1 MKDVNRIVNTNIL
14 NLAVTA
20 LYPQFFRVIEIDREN
35 EHITVE
41 IFRNALLDPI
51 ELNVYVYAEKE
62 SEKKKKYAKMI
73 LNMSGVSKE
82 IIMYHDEEEESNMYR
97 MFKYNESGIF
107 GFLRF
112 ENRDIMKNRLDRI
125 YKGDFSVMDEIIKE
139 NEEVVESITRQLQEQ
154 KIGYIDGNYS
164 MIEPIQININV
175 LDFIPEKQRQEL
187 VTYLVAEKIKR
198 SAGS

>member
-198 SAGS
+198 AAGS